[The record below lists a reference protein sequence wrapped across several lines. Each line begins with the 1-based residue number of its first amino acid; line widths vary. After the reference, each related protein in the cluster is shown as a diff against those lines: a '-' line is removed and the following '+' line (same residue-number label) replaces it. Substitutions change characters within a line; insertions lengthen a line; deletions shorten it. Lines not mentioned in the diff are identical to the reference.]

1 MPSNNV
7 AYCLLIRDSLQNNGE
22 PQINSICSIQEM
34 PNELQEKWSEAIV
47 EELLFNN
54 AEQNDSFLSLV
65 LNLDGTIEI
74 MNDSG
79 NSDPEIYSAH
89 YHSLAEI
96 TRALEA
102 HQQPK
107 DLSTH
112 RPTPV
117 NALNNFNRAQ
127 SLNLLSQAT
136 MTNTIVGFTQRL
148 AHSLTVA
155 SDSQLRYEYSVSPLS
170 SMTNGSG
177 N

>member
-7 AYCLLIRDSLQNNGE
+7 ACCLLIRDPLQNNGE
-22 PQINSICSIQEM
+22 PQTNSICSIQEM
-34 PNELQEKWSEAIV
+34 PNELQEKWSEAII
-47 EELLFNN
+47 
-54 AEQNDSFLSLV
+54 

-136 MTNTIVGFTQRL
+136 MTNTIVGFHAALGALTYRCIRF
-148 AHSLTVA
+148 ATSLRIL
-155 SDSQLRYEYSVSPLS
+155 SKSPFLHD
-170 SMTNGSG
+170 
-177 N
+177 